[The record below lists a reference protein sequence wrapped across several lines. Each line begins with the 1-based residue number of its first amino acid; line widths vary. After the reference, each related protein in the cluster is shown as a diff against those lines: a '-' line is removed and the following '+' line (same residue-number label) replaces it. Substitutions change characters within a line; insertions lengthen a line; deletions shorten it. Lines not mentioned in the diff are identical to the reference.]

1 MIRRAPPRRSIGR
14 RPPMRGRPTGRP
26 VRGRPSMRGRPTGRP
41 SMRGRP
47 ARPTS
52 RRPQAAQAQQQARR
66 RPTLRL
72 NPMSRFRQAGR
83 RAMSRFNRS
92 RRR

>member
-26 VRGRPSMRGRPTGRP
+26 VRGRP